1 MLDAMLTADDVNSDV
16 ELQDFCV
23 AMMFAGHDTTLS
35 TMQSVLY
42 WLSKQPAVIAER
54 RQEVLAE
61 WDGSSQLIRETLGKV
76 PKAKPKVRAFL
87 QEVWTPPVTIINR
100 NLEEEAVIDGY
111 LVPKGWT
118 VSFAA
123 ALVGQKV
130 EQPSEFRMGRYLDP
144 SGHFVDQTFEPW
156 IYGVFGGGTRMCM
169 GYKFARDEMLVF
181 MVQLLRHFSFT
192 VTSAQAI
199 KFPLY
204 YWRVSGTFFSNGV

>member
-76 PKAKPKVRAFL
+76 PKVRAFL
-87 QEVWTPPVTIINR
+87 QEVWRLTPPVTIINR

>member
-42 WLSKQPAVIAER
+42 WLSKQPAVIAEL

-76 PKAKPKVRAFL
+76 PKAQGQSP

-181 MVQLLRHFSFT
+181 MIQLLRHFSFT

-199 KFPLY
+199 KFPFN